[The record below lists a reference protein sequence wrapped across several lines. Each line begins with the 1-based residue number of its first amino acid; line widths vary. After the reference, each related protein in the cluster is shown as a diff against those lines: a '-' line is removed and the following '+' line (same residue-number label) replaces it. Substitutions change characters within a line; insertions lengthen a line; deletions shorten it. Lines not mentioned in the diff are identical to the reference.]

1 MDVITDDWSKNDFN
15 SLQWINDVLAA
26 KKEDISEVR
35 DQTLKF

>member
-15 SLQWINDVLAA
+15 ILQWINDVLAA